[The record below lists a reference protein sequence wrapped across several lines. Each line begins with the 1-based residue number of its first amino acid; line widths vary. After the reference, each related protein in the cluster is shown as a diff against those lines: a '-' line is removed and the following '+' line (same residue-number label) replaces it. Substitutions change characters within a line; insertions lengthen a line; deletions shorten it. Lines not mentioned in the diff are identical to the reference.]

1 MIALEIEL
9 NGKSLG
15 TAGTTDL
22 AVLNAIVN
30 AVGKL
35 GPESKGARSNEE
47 DLYLELTVGGLTGRE
62 PPGKDEHLTWI
73 RELLKIGD
81 SVSVRV
87 VEASEATPPASAK
100 AVTNESDEARYFK
113 WAKDFYLAHREK
125 YEAT

>member
-1 MIALEIEL
+1 MIALDIEL

-15 TAGTTDL
+15 IAGTSDL
-22 AVLNAIVN
+22 SVLNAMVN

-35 GPESKGARSNEE
+35 GPESKGARNNEE
-47 DLYLELTVGGLTGRE
+47 DFYLKLTVGGLTGRE
-62 PPGKDEHLTWI
+62 PPNKDEHLTWI

-81 SVSVRV
+81 TVSVRV
-87 VEASEATPPASAK
+87 VEGVEAAPPVSAN

-125 YEAT
+125 YETK